1 MDCMNQTHFPQTRG
15 SLADRSAQAPVDAR
29 ERNAARSTLRRP
41 IFWLPLCVAAL
52 SLAGCGGGVAAG
64 SQGNNS
70 ACANACY
77 VSGTVA
83 GLNANQNVKL
93 ENNGG
98 DRLTVAYNANDYF
111 TFPVTQAAG
120 SSYDVTVASHPPAV
134 ACSVSNGSGTLVSN
148 VTDIAVA
155 CAKGTERILYSFAGG
170 TADGADPN
178 GGLII
183 DGAGNLYG
191 TTGRGGADGLGT
203 VFEVSATGT
212 ERVLHSFVGGP
223 TDGSNPAAGLVAD
236 GAGNLYGT
244 TYGGGASGLGTVF
257 EVSATGAERIL
268 HSFAGGAADGAN
280 PSARLVIDSAGNLYG
295 TTYGGGASGLGTV
308 FEVSATGTESIL
320 YSFAGGPTDGASP
333 DAGLLLDGDILYG
346 TTSSGSFL
354 TAQNGGA
361 ACTNNSGCGTV
372 FGLGINGFP
381 QYTVHAFVGGPT
393 DGQDPV
399 GGLLLGSDGNLYGTT
414 YTGGANANGAGT
426 VFQIT
431 PAGETVLYS
440 FAGGTTDG
448 AGPAGGL
455 AMDSAGNLYGTTQAG
470 GASGAGTVFEI
481 N

>member
-223 TDGSNPAAGLVAD
+223 TDGSNPAAGLVVD
-236 GAGNLYGT
+236 G
-244 TYGGGASGLGTVF
+244 
-257 EVSATGAERIL
+257 
-268 HSFAGGAADGAN
+268 
-280 PSARLVIDSAGNLYG
+280 AGNLYG

>member
-223 TDGSNPAAGLVAD
+223 TDGSNPAAGLVVD
-236 GAGNLYGT
+236 G
-244 TYGGGASGLGTVF
+244 
-257 EVSATGAERIL
+257 
-268 HSFAGGAADGAN
+268 
-280 PSARLVIDSAGNLYG
+280 AGNLYG

-320 YSFAGGPTDGASP
+320 HSFAGGPTDGASP

>member
-223 TDGSNPAAGLVAD
+223 TDGSNPAAGLVVD

-280 PSARLVIDSAGNLYG
+280 PSAHLVIDSAGILYG

-320 YSFAGGPTDGASP
+320 HSFAGGPTDGASP

>member
-1 MDCMNQTHFPQTRG
+1 ME
-15 SLADRSAQAPVDAR
+15 R
-29 ERNAARSTLRRP
+29 ERS
-41 IFWLPLCVAAL
+41 
-52 SLAGCGGGVAAG
+52 GV
-64 SQGNNS
+64 SS
-70 ACANACY
+70 Y
-77 VSGTVA
+77 
-83 GLNANQNVKL
+83 
-93 ENNGG
+93 
-98 DRLTVAYNANDYF
+98 DYF

-223 TDGSNPAAGLVAD
+223 TDGSNPAAGLVVD

>member
-1 MDCMNQTHFPQTRG
+1 MNQTHFPQTRG

-223 TDGSNPAAGLVAD
+223 TDGSNPAAGLVVD

-308 FEVSATGTESIL
+308 FEVSATGAERIL
-320 YSFAGGPTDGASP
+320 HSFAGGLTDGASP

>member
-223 TDGSNPAAGLVAD
+223 TDGSNPAAGLVVD

-320 YSFAGGPTDGASP
+320 YSFAGGLTDGASP